1 MKPTVEIEIDDKALD
16 VVTEKT
22 DRLIEL
28 LKEAQQIIGSLSD
41 IGDRNL
47 QKKEGEEMEQSED
60 EMRIKIRRSS
70 NRKILR
76 RQIEMLTEYSRTC
89 GVERAPEKTKK
100 PEAFVEIKLSFEGLM
115 ESRLPEL
122 REMFNKFCAEVEG
135 IVMEDTTLYI

>member
-28 LKEAQQIIGSLSD
+28 MKEAQQIIGLLSD

-89 GVERAPEKTKK
+89 GVERAPEACQAISSLHKELFK
-100 PEAFVEIKLSFEGLM
+100 VENRFLVSCQIALLGFLYVIKCISV
-115 ESRLPEL
+115 
-122 REMFNKFCAEVEG
+122 KG
-135 IVMEDTTLYI
+135 IQFIER